1 MRVLEMERIE
11 AYRRHATECIRL
23 AGNART
29 GEDRT
34 VLLGMAQSWDMLA
47 EELEFKKQVDQLRDD
62 DR

>member
-1 MRVLEMERIE
+1 MLR
-11 AYRRHATECIRL
+11 CIRL